1 MTAPERIWVGDER
14 PVGGTIHV
22 WNELAENARRYAT
35 EYTRA
40 DLVPDP
46 AGLVRAALEAAA
58 DACRNAG
65 TISVMTRCGDMY
77 ASDGYSSVDQEVEGL
92 DRLCDAILC
101 LAADP
106 AAVAEI
112 AAKAKGAGE

>member
-46 AGLVRAALEAAA
+46 AALVRAALEAAA
-58 DACRNAG
+58 MKPLWIADMLRKNSMTAINVDLHNAARD
-65 TISVMTRCGDMY
+65 IR
-77 ASDGYSSVDQEVEGL
+77 
-92 DRLCDAILC
+92 AI
-101 LAADP
+101 ATDP

-112 AAKAKGAGE
+112 VERAKGAGE

>member
-46 AGLVRAALEAAA
+46 AALVRAALEAAWGEA
-58 DACRNAG
+58 IMVANAMDHDQRHGGAMDVIDALQA
-65 TISVMTRCGDMY
+65 I
-77 ASDGYSSVDQEVEGL
+77 ASDPD
-92 DRLCDAILC
+92 
-101 LAADP
+101 
-106 AAVAEI
+106 AVAAI
-112 AAKAKGAGE
+112 VAKAKGAGE

>member
-35 EYTRA
+35 EYIRA

-46 AGLVRAALEAAA
+46 AALVRAALEAAA
-58 DACRNAG
+58 TQADYTGAIQDQRDGSYAG
-65 TISVMTRCGDMY
+65 SVAVMGRDVGDII
-77 ASDGYSSVDQEVEGL
+77 
-92 DRLCDAILC
+92 RAI
-101 LAADP
+101 AADP
-106 AAVAEI
+106 DQVAAIVAKVKEQ
-112 AAKAKGAGE
+112 GE

>member
-35 EYTRA
+35 EYIRA

-46 AGLVRAALEAAA
+46 AAIVRAAPEAAA
-58 DACRNAG
+58 DACADYPR
-65 TISVMTRCGDMY
+65 S
-77 ASDGYSSVDQEVEGL
+77 SPEYSEYIHYDDQIVHSQNCI
-92 DRLCDAILC
+92 RA

-106 AAVAEI
+106 AAVAAI
-112 AAKAKGAGE
+112 VAKAKGAGE